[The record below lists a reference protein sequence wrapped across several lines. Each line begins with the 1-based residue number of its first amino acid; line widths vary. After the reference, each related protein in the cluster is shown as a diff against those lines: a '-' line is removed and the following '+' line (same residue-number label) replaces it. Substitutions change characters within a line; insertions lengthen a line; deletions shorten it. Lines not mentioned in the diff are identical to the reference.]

1 VTDLMIDQHGLTR
14 GSEPAPNTTAPTAAI
29 VAADT
34 GMLRGA
40 RIATRRRLL
49 LLAAGACSVALSA
62 CTYYVP
68 TTVPG
73 APASFDRSFSAASG
87 AMRDNGLSVTV
98 EDRSAGRVVGA
109 ASAGGNVS
117 ASVRSQADGSVRVQ
131 FDSQELRDPTLL
143 DRVVR
148 AYEARMGR

>member
-1 VTDLMIDQHGLTR
+1 MTNHHGQVR
-14 GSEPAPNTTAPTAAI
+14 RNEPGPNP
-29 VAADT
+29 VV
-34 GMLRGA
+34 
-40 RIATRRRLL
+40 TRRRLL
-49 LLAAGACSVALSA
+49 CLVAGGCTVALSA

-87 AMRDNGLSVTV
+87 AMRDLGLAVTV

-109 ASAGGNVS
+109 ASAGGTVT
-117 ASVRSQADGSVRVQ
+117 ASVRPQADGSVRVQ
-131 FDSQELRDPTLL
+131 FDSQDLRDSTLL